1 MPAPVPANLQPFRA
15 VRPTLAAIGLLAL
28 FAVAPAHAQN
38 AFGESFGGLQ
48 VQGDQPIAI
57 ESDQLDVDDGQAVAT
72 FSGNVSVQQGET
84 LMRAARLIVHYARGG
99 GEAGGAEPAAARSN
113 VPGGSGEIERIE
125 AEGSVYIQSQEQVAT
140 AQNAS
145 FDMATQVVVMRG
157 DVVLTQGENVAT
169 GCVLTIQMDTGV
181 ARLQSNDCGGAA
193 GGGGRVR
200 MLLTP
205 GSQNAP
211 TPR

>member
-1 MPAPVPANLQPFRA
+1 MSAPSPVPQI
-15 VRPTLAAIGLLAL
+15 LATALGAFGLLAL
-28 FAVAPAHAQN
+28 AATLPAQAQS

-72 FSGNVSVQQGET
+72 FSGDVSVQQGET
-84 LMRAARLIVHYARGG
+84 SMRAAKLIVHYAR
-99 GEAGGAEPAAARSN
+99 EAGAEPAVAQSN
-113 VPGGSGEIERIE
+113 VPGGSGEIERLE
-125 AEGSVYIQSQEQVAT
+125 ATGSVYIKSQDQVAT
-140 AQNAS
+140 AQSAS
-145 FDMATQVVVMRG
+145 FDMASQVVVMRG

-169 GCVLTIQMDTGV
+169 GCVLTIQMETGV
-181 ARLQSNDCGGAA
+181 ARLQSNDCGGAS

-205 GSQNAP
+205 GSQSAP
-211 TPR
+211 SAQ